1 MYKSNRL
8 IIGIG
13 ACLFFMGTAHA
24 TMWYVHPDSALNT
37 IQAGLDSCSTG
48 DTVLVGPGVYNE
60 NLVWPS
66 TQGIDLRSE
75 LGRDT
80 TIIDGGGTG
89 RVIQII
95 TGVDSTTMISGFTIQ
110 NGDADHGAG
119 IRCFDNSSPII
130 TDNTITLNQASVN
143 GGGIVVTNSSPII
156 TGNTITGNTADTL
169 GGGIACFFY
178 SSPTITN
185 NTITGNESSYGGGG
199 IGCYSYPSPIIAD
212 NTITGNTAEYAG
224 GGIGFRLFSSPTITH
239 NTIEGNT
246 APRGGGIG
254 CDSSSSGTIDSCT
267 ISGNNGDGVCCD
279 YASSPVIYCCNISSN
294 TGYGVRNLDPGVTL
308 NADSNWWGDST
319 GPYHPTTNPSG
330 LGDSV
335 SDYVDYDPWLTDSV
349 EWVGIEEHESSQ
361 TMTTYLQISPNP
373 FTHRTQIGF
382 TIQDS
387 GYTIDEMTLKIYDAA
402 GRLVKSFRITPY
414 ALRNTLSWDGRDDQN
429 RMLSSGVYFLKF
441 ETDDYSATEKLLFI
455 R

>member
-1 MYKSNRL
+1 MYKSTRL
-8 IIGIG
+8 IIGIA
-13 ACLFFMGTAHA
+13 ACLFLMGTAHA
-24 TMWYVHPDSALNT
+24 TTWYVHPDSALNS

-48 DTVLVGPGVYNE
+48 DTVLVGPGFYNE

-66 TQGIDLRSE
+66 TQGIDLIGE
-75 LGRDT
+75 NGRDA
-80 TIIDGGGTG
+80 TIVDGGGTG
-89 RVIQII
+89 RVLQII

-110 NGDADHGAG
+110 NGYADHGAG

-143 GGGIVVTNSSPII
+143 GGGIVVTNSSPTIN
-156 TGNTITGNTADTL
+156 GNTITGNTADTL

-224 GGIGFRLFSSPTITH
+224 GGIGFRLFSSPTIKH

-267 ISGNNGDGVCCD
+267 ISGNTGDGVYCD
-279 YASSPVIYCCNISSN
+279 DASSPVIYCCNITGN
-294 TGYGVRNLDPGVTL
+294 TGYGVRNLDPSVTV

-319 GPYHPTTNPSG
+319 GPYHSTNPGG

-335 SDYVDYDPWLTDSV
+335 SDYVDFTPWLTDSV
-349 EWVGIEEHESSQ
+349 QWVGVDEQPIINTVEKNEHIRATIFRGPLQLPEGKTCKVYDITGRVVAPDKIQPGIYFIEVDGVV
-361 TMTTYLQISPNP
+361 
-373 FTHRTQIGF
+373 TQKVV
-382 TIQDS
+382 
-387 GYTIDEMTLKIYDAA
+387 KI
-402 GRLVKSFRITPY
+402 R
-414 ALRNTLSWDGRDDQN
+414 
-429 RMLSSGVYFLKF
+429 
-441 ETDDYSATEKLLFI
+441 
-455 R
+455 